1 MILYLS
7 DTGNTGWAA
16 KTIAEAT
23 GDRLLFI
30 PELTRSRQ
38 CDFTLAE
45 GERLGIC
52 FPVHGWRPPMIVREF
67 VKHLNVNAKGHYV
80 YALCTAG
87 DNIGETMDLLRHD
100 LEARGVELNAAFS
113 LIMPESYLGL
123 PFFNVDSAKKEKEKK
138 EKAAAELKGYIQEIA
153 NRKPA
158 SHLVRGH
165 WPRINSRL
173 LGGFFTKYL
182 VSDKKFKVDTD
193 RCIKCGICASVCPTK
208 NVIGGKDAKPQ
219 WKHDG
224 SCLACFA
231 CYHHCPRH
239 AIDYGSLTKRKGQ
252 YFFGR
257 KND

>member
-1 MILYLS
+1 MGS
-7 DTGNTGWAA
+7 QDNSRGNGRQAA
-16 KTIAEAT
+16 LHTRADALEAIRLHARRGRT
-23 GDRLLFI
+23 ARHLLPRAWLAATHDRARVCQT
-30 PELTRSRQ
+30 PQRERQ
-38 CDFTLAE
+38 RPLCL
-45 GERLGIC
+45 R
-52 FPVHGWRPPMIVREF
+52 PVHGGRQHWR
-67 VKHLNVNAKGHYV
+67 
-80 YALCTAG
+80 
-87 DNIGETMDLLRHD
+87 TMDLLRHD

-123 PFFNVDSAKKEKEKK
+123 PFFNVDNAKKEKEKK

-158 SHLVRGH
+158 SHLVRGR

-208 NVIGGKDAKPQ
+208 NVIGGKDAEPQ

-257 KND
+257 KNG

>member
-30 PELTRSRQ
+30 PELARSKQ
-38 CDFTLAE
+38 YEFMLAE
-45 GERLGIC
+45 GERLGLC

-67 VKHLNVNAKGHYV
+67 IKHLNVNAKGHYV

-87 DNIGETMDLLRHD
+87 DNIGETMDILRD
-100 LEARGVELNAAFS
+100 NLKAKGLPLDAEFS
-113 LIMPESYLGL
+113 LVMPESYLGL
-123 PFFNVDSAKKEKEKK
+123 PFFNVDSAKKEKTKK
-138 EKAAAELKGYIQEIA
+138 EKAATELKEYIQDIID
-153 NRKPA
+153 RKA
-158 SHLVRGH
+158 ARQLIVGR

-173 LGGFFTKYL
+173 LGGFFEKYL
-182 VSDKKFKVDTD
+182 ITDKKFKVDSD
-193 RCIKCGICASVCPTK
+193 KCIRCGICASVCPTK
-208 NVIGGKDAKPQ
+208 NLIGGKGLEPQ

-231 CYHHCPRH
+231 CYHHCPKH
-239 AIDYGSLTKRKGQ
+239 ARNYGSLTKNKGQ

-257 KND
+257 ENH

>member
-38 CDFTLAE
+38 YDFTLAE

-123 PFFNVDSAKKEKEKK
+123 PFFN
-138 EKAAAELKGYIQEIA
+138 
-153 NRKPA
+153 
-158 SHLVRGH
+158 
-165 WPRINSRL
+165 SRL

-208 NVIGGKDAKPQ
+208 NVIGGKDAEPQ

-257 KND
+257 KNG